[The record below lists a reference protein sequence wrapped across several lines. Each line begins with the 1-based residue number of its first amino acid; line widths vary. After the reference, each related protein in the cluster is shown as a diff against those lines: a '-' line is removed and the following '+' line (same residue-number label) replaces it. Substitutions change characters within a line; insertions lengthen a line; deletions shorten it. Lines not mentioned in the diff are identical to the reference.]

1 MNIRKKA
8 ITLLTIGSLSAC
20 SGFPDYLA
28 TSTSIDWPWDSM
40 PDNADIAFMDATQ
53 YCIKQQQYYAAGGGT
68 AKTAR
73 FTLSALGT
81 LAGAVFAPLATGSA
95 AVAWSSF
102 SGATNALQASY
113 DQSFDYTL
121 GLARRASIDQ
131 AMQNGKIKYEQANT
145 DTKILAAI
153 NMASD
158 CAMAPAR
165 IEQALVSRS
174 ITPSP
179 SLLTTASGASPTLSS
194 SAATPTK

>member
-1 MNIRKKA
+1 MNIRKKT
-8 ITLLTIGSLSAC
+8 IILLTIGALSAC

-28 TSTSIDWPWDSM
+28 TSTSIDWPWDTT
-40 PDNADIAFMDATQ
+40 PENADIAYMDATQ

-68 AKTAR
+68 AKTTR

-131 AMQNGKIKYEQANT
+131 AMQSGKLKYEQANA
-145 DTKILAAI
+145 DAKIRAAI

-165 IEQALVSRS
+165 IEQALMSNA

-179 SLLTTASGASPTLSS
+179 SLLTATSGASPTLSP
-194 SAATPTK
+194 SAATSTK